1 MERRKFLQLIG
12 MGAAGMVIRPE
23 LFAGVDADWLAYN
36 DLIKLSILHT
46 NDMHSRIESFPMSDP
61 KYPGQGGMA
70 MRSALIQSIREKE
83 GELLLLDAGDV
94 FQGTPYFNMFGGEP
108 EFKFMSM
115 MGYDACTIG
124 NHDLDNGI
132 EGLKRM
138 LPYANF
144 PFINANYNLS
154 DTSLFNDIIPS
165 LTFNKNKIKIGVTG
179 VGVDFEGL
187 VSPAN
192 HAGATYMDPVEVVN
206 RESRRLK
213 YDEGCNLVIVLS
225 HLGYSY
231 KNNQISDLVLA
242 SSTENVDII
251 IGGHTHTF
259 LEKPTAVH
267 NRRGQL
273 VQVAQVGWAGLN
285 LGKIDCYFTR
295 DGKLKGLNGAMLEI
309 SKKQ

>member
-1 MERRKFLQLIG
+1 MERRKFLELIG
-12 MGAAGMVIRPE
+12 LGATGLLIRPA
-23 LFAGVDADWLAYN
+23 LMAGVDTAWLSDN
-36 DLIKLSILHT
+36 DLIKLTILHT
-46 NDMHSRIESFPMSDP
+46 NDMHSRIEPFPASDP
-61 KYPGQGGMA
+61 KYPNQGGMA
-70 MRSALIQSIREKE
+70 MRSALIQSIRSQE
-83 GELLLLDAGDV
+83 GEVLLLDAGDV
-94 FQGTPYFNMFGGEP
+94 FQGTPYFNLFGGEP

-138 LPYANF
+138 LPHANF
-144 PFINANYNLS
+144 PFINANYNLLDTALHS
-154 DTSLFNDIIPS
+154 DVKTSLT
-165 LTFNKNKIKIGVTG
+165 LNKNGIKIGITG

-187 VSPAN
+187 VSSAN
-192 HAGATYMDPVEVVN
+192 HAGAFYMDPVAVVN
-206 RESRRLK
+206 REARRLK
-213 YDEGCNLVIVLS
+213 LEEGCHLVIVLS

-231 KNNQISDLVLA
+231 KTEQISDLKLA

-259 LEKPTAVH
+259 LEKPTSVH
-267 NRRGQL
+267 NTAGQL